1 MRAPART
8 CAYLAR
14 TCVPDLTPHTHQRQ
28 RLRSAT
34 TPRGPHHP
42 IHRSPP
48 TRARPRRRRRNLR
61 NLHRFSPVQ
70 HHRRDLLRLSSTQRR
85 HRDLLRLSPVQRH
98 RTCLTMQMRS
108 ALPTHAQPP
117 AGHATALGRPFHYG
131 HRLHTLQIHPHFM
144 RLNADHLLRLTL
156 PRTLLHS
163 RTSFGTMNG
172 STTRTS
178 SRVSSYP

>member
-1 MRAPART
+1 MTFIFTILFIPVFLFTRQAPTRPPNRLRSSTTYRARASL
-8 CAYLAR
+8 Y
-14 TCVPDLTPHTHQRQ
+14 HTHQRQ
-28 RLRSAT
+28 RLRSTT

-117 AGHATALGRPFHYG
+117 ARHAAALGPQFYFGRRFH
-131 HRLHTLQIHPHFM
+131 
-144 RLNADHLLRLTL
+144 ALLRPAL
-156 PRTLLHS
+156 PMIPLPS
-163 RTSFGTMNG
+163 RTSSPGTP
-172 STTRTS
+172 T
-178 SRVSSYP
+178 